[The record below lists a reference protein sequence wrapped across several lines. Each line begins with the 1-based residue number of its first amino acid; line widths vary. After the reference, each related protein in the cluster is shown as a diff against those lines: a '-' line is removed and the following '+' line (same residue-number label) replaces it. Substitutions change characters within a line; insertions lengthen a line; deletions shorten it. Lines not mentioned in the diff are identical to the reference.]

1 MPGFSYELIDKLL
14 IFAYN
19 VLVLDTYTRRRF
31 VTDTK
36 FSSAIHTLIL
46 ISESEKPL
54 TSEEIAASVGT
65 NASYIRKII
74 GLLKKK
80 DIIESR
86 RGVSGFILKP
96 DAEELTLLQ
105 IYQAVNETETPHI
118 FDLHQNPS
126 DECIV
131 GRHIKPVLTE
141 MFAEIEDTF
150 SRALAEKTLADCIRL
165 IWKRL

>member
-1 MPGFSYELIDKLL
+1 M
-14 IFAYN
+14 
-19 VLVLDTYTRRRF
+19 
-31 VTDTK
+31 DTK

-54 TSEEIAASVGT
+54 TSEEIAVSVGT
-65 NASYIRKII
+65 NASYIRKLI

-86 RGVSGFILKP
+86 RGVSGFTLKP
-96 DAEELTLLQ
+96 KGEELTLLQ
-105 IYQAVNETETPHI
+105 IYQAVNETETPRI

-131 GRHIKPVLTE
+131 GRHIKPVLTD
-141 MFAEIEDTF
+141 MFTEIEDSF
-150 SRALAEKTLADCIRL
+150 SRALGSKTLADCISLMR
-165 IWKRL
+165 KRL